1 MFNSLILLVGNVA
14 SGKSTFAGGYISRNA
29 VLLSSDS
36 FRAVIGSGEEDQTVS
51 KQVFE
56 ILRWNTEYFLKN
68 SIYTVIV
75 DATNK
80 TEKDRKPFIDIAKKW
95 GANVTC
101 YYFDVP
107 LEKCIERNKL
117 RSRIVPDDI
126 IIKFQDKLQIPSIY
140 EGFDEIYWVDSNGDA
155 KAVVRKEIKFE

>member
-1 MFNSLILLVGNVA
+1 MFTSLILLVGNVA
-14 SGKSTFAGGYISRNA
+14 SGKSTFAGGYISRNS
-29 VLLSSDS
+29 VVLSSDS

-51 KQVFE
+51 KEVFQV
-56 ILRWNTEYFLKN
+56 LRWNAEYFLKN
-68 SIYTVIV
+68 SIYPVIV

-95 GANVTC
+95 GATVVC

-107 LEKCIERNKL
+107 VDKCIERNRL

-126 IIKFQDKLQIPSIY
+126 IIKFQEKLQIPSIY
-140 EGFDEIYWVDSNGDA
+140 EGFDEIYWVDGDGTV
-155 KAVVRKEIKFE
+155 KNVLRTEITL